1 MIVKL
6 MSLKTGVSGIRG
18 HFPRS
23 LTPEVC
29 LEFSLAFGT
38 YLASLYPEKKK
49 IRVVV
54 GTDPRKSSELIRGIV
69 FAGLLHTGAEVIDLG
84 IAPTPTVGIR
94 VNKLKADGGIVITAS
109 HNPLP
114 WNGLKFMRPDGVFLN
129 ESQGKKLLNIYR
141 AKKFKEAKPCGIV
154 IDRGAIDEHL
164 RKVLEIVDA
173 QLIRREKIKVGV
185 DCCNGAGSIAFINL
199 LHKLGCEVSAIHC
212 ELTQPFP
219 HPPEPIPENLKEL
232 KKMVLDKKLDIGFAL
247 DSDADRLAIVSE
259 KGKAIG
265 EELTLVLAA
274 KFVLSRCHRLSSGK
288 KLLVTNL
295 STTQALEDVARA
307 FGVQVLRTK
316 IGEVHVAEKLIK
328 SKGLIGGEGNGGV
341 IYPKVCYNR
350 DSLTAAALVLNFMA
364 ASGRS
369 VSSLVQEIPAYHMI
383 KRKVECT
390 DQKAA
395 HSFILRVK
403 NNFKGERLVLT
414 EGVKALCSDG
424 WVHVRASNTEPIIR
438 IFAESRKKA
447 AAQKLISRAAL

>member
-1 MIVKL
+1 

-23 LTPEVC
+23 LTPEIC

-38 YLASLYPEKKK
+38 YLSSLYPKKKK

-54 GTDPRKSSELIRGIV
+54 GTDPRQSSELIRGIV

-84 IAPTPTVGIR
+84 IVPTPTVGIM
-94 VNKLKADGGIVITAS
+94 VNKLKAEGGIVITAS

-114 WNGLKFMRPDGVFLN
+114 WNGLKFMRSDGVFLN
-129 ESQGKKLLNIYR
+129 ESQGKKLLTIYQS
-141 AKKFKEAKPCGIV
+141 KKFKAAKPHGIV
-154 IDRGAIDEHL
+154 VDQSALDEHI
-164 RKVLEIVDA
+164 RKVLEIVNA
-173 QLIRREKIKVGV
+173 KLIHHEKIKVGV

-199 LHKLGCEVSAIHC
+199 LHKLGCEVSPIHC
-212 ELTQPFP
+212 DLTLPFP
-219 HPPEPIPENLKEL
+219 HPPEPVSENLKEL
-232 KKMVLDKKLDIGFAL
+232 KKLVLDKRLDIGFAL
-247 DSDADRLAIVSE
+247 DSDADRLAIISE

-274 KFVLSRCHRLSSGK
+274 KFVLNRYHRLSSGK
-288 KLLVTNL
+288 KILVTNL

-307 FGVQVLRTK
+307 FGGKVLRTK
-316 IGEVHVAEKLIK
+316 IGEVHVVEKIIQ
-328 SKGLIGGEGNGGV
+328 SKALIGGEGNGGV

-350 DSLTAAALVLNFMA
+350 DSLTAAALILNFMA

-369 VSSLVQEIPAYHMI
+369 VSSLVGEIPAYHMI
-383 KRKVECT
+383 KKKVECA

-395 HSFILRVK
+395 RAFILRVK
-403 NNFKGERLVLT
+403 NNFKDEKLVLT
-414 EGVKALCSDG
+414 EGVKVLSSDG

-438 IFAESRKKA
+438 IFAESKKKA
-447 AAQKLISRAAL
+447 AAEKLISRAAR